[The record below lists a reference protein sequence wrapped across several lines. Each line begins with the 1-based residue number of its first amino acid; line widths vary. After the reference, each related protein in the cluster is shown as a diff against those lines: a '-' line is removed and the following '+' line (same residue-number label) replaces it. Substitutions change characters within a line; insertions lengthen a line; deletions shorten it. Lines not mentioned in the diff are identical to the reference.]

1 MSPLQSDIATFIREN
16 ALTCDPATRA
26 LDLASE
32 FGEVA
37 KEILKSSDYGKKAVT
52 KSDDLQEE
60 LGDLAFSLYAL
71 ASELDVDLESA
82 TQGALK
88 KYRTRLTASG
98 SAGSGR

>member
-1 MSPLQSDIATFIREN
+1 MPPLQSDIANFIREN
-16 ALTCDPATRA
+16 ALTCDPTSRA

-37 KEILKSSDYGKKAVT
+37 KEILKSSDYGKQAVT
-52 KSDDLQEE
+52 KSADLQEE

-71 ASELDVDLESA
+71 AAELDVDLEAA
-82 TQGALK
+82 THAALK
-88 KYRTRLTASG
+88 KYQTRLTASG

>member
-1 MSPLQSDIATFIREN
+1 MSPLQSDIATFIHDN

-32 FGEVA
+32 FGEVV
-37 KEILKSSDYGKKAVT
+37 KEILKSSDYGKRSVAVT
-52 KSDDLQEE
+52 DDMKEE

-71 ASELDVDLESA
+71 AVELDVDLEAA
-82 TQGALK
+82 THAGLR
-88 KYRTRLTASG
+88 KYQTRLSASG

>member
-1 MSPLQSDIATFIREN
+1 MSSLQSDITTFIHERL
-16 ALTCDPATRA
+16 LTCDPATRA

-52 KSDDLQEE
+52 KSADLQEE

-71 ASELDVDLESA
+71 AAELDVDLEAA
-82 TQGALK
+82 THAALK
-88 KYRTRLTASG
+88 KYQARLSVSG
-98 SAGSGR
+98 SAGSRN